1 MGTLDTVQQEQLKAI
16 GTYLSD
22 VRQEQARS
30 LEEIAAKTYIPL
42 RLLKALEA
50 GQEKPLPEPVF
61 IQGFIRRYADA
72 LGLDGMDL
80 SQKFPVHV
88 TPLPMA
94 PTATA
99 TSREPRIRNAA
110 EPSYV
115 PVQSEDYE
123 PLRHSPSA
131 GRSPLFLPYLAAAG
145 LLALGGIALGVVRSI
160 SQRADVA
167 PQSSVVLPKQP
178 VPAAET
184 SPSPAPRL
192 TSPSPKPPAPSPV
205 RAASPSPITSAS
217 PNGSPTASGS
227 PTGLPAGSSAPANAP
242 VRVALSLTGESWVQ
256 VVVDGEVKAE
266 GILPKGTRQDWAGQ
280 REITVVA
287 GNAGAVSV
295 AQNGGSAKAM
305 GAAGDVAEAR
315 FIPRPN

>member
-1 MGTLDTVQQEQLKAI
+1 VGTLDTVQQEQLKAI

-72 LGLDGMDL
+72 LGLDGIDL

-94 PTATA
+94 PAATA
-99 TSREPRIRNAA
+99 TSREPRMRNTV
-110 EPSYV
+110 ESSYA
-115 PVQSEDYE
+115 PVQVEEYE
-123 PLRHSPSA
+123 PPR
-131 GRSPLFLPYLAAAG
+131 RSPTAARSTSFLPYLAAAG
-145 LLALGGIALGVVRSI
+145 LLVLGGIALGVVRSI
-160 SQRADVA
+160 SQRSDVV

-178 VPAAET
+178 VPTVE
-184 SPSPAPRL
+184 SSPAAPQIA
-192 TSPSPKPPAPSPV
+192 SPSPKPLVSPSAVV
-205 RAASPSPITSAS
+205 RAASPSPVAASPAASPAVSAS
-217 PNGSPTASGS
+217 PTGSNAT
-227 PTGLPAGSSAPANAP
+227 TNAP
-242 VRVALSLTGESWVQ
+242 VSVAVSLTGESWVQ
-256 VVVDGEVKAE
+256 VMVDGEIKAE
-266 GILPKGTRQDWAGQ
+266 GILPKGTRQNWAGQ
-280 REITVVA
+280 REITIVA

-295 AQNGGSAKAM
+295 AQNGGAAKAM
-305 GAAGDVAEAR
+305 GSAGDVAEVR
-315 FIPRPN
+315 FTPKSN